1 MGRSRGWLAGVIVV
15 SAALTGCGKTG
26 SAAGKSDDGPLPIE
40 VEKVQAREVR
50 RTIDVTGTLAAVEE
64 VTVSS
69 EVEGRVLRIAADLGD
84 RVSAGQ
90 PLVVLDPEKLQYRLD
105 QQRAA
110 LGRAMARY
118 GVVDLDA
125 PLPAIERTPDV
136 QKALAERAQ
145 AEQSFRRAE
154 ELSKRELLPLQQ
166 LDDAEAMLKA
176 KRADYE
182 SALQSA
188 RNLRADIDAE
198 RATLKLAEA
207 DLRDSTIRAPFDAYV
222 QKRLVSLGGFVKT
235 QTPVMALVKV
245 DPLKLTAEVP
255 EKMAAWVKV
264 GQALS
269 LSVEAQPGTPVT
281 GEIARLS
288 PAVNPQTRAFP
299 LEGRVPNPGGRLKPG
314 SFARVHIVTDLIE
327 RVVTVPANALQY
339 RYGVNRVFVVQGDR
353 LRATEIKVGDRSGD
367 RIEVT
372 SGVDAGASIAIK
384 DVERL
389 ADGQRI
395 TVSARADN

>member
-1 MGRSRGWLAGVIVV
+1 MGRSWGWLAGVIVV
-15 SAALTGCGKTG
+15 SAALTGCGRTG
-26 SAAGKSDDGPLPIE
+26 SAAGKAEEGPLPIE
-40 VEKVQAREVR
+40 VGKVQAQEVR

-125 PLPAIERTPDV
+125 PLPPIERTPDV

-154 ELSKRELLPLQQ
+154 ELSKRELLPQQQ
-166 LDDAEAMLKA
+166 LDDAEATLKA

-182 SALQSA
+182 SALQGA
-188 RNLRADIDAE
+188 RNLRADIDSE

-207 DLRDSTIRAPFDAYV
+207 ELRDSTIRAPFDAFI

-235 QTPVMALVKV
+235 QTPVMSLVKV

-255 EKMAAWVKV
+255 EKMAAWVKI

-269 LSVEAQPGTPVT
+269 LSVEAQPGTPIT

-353 LRATEIKVGDRSGD
+353 LRATEIKVGDRTGD

>member
-1 MGRSRGWLAGVIVV
+1 MWRSRGWLAGVVVV

-26 SAAGKSDDGPLPIE
+26 SAAGKAEEGPLPIA
-40 VEKVQAREVR
+40 VAKVQAKEVR
-50 RTIDVTGTLAAVEE
+50 RIIDVTGTLAAVEE
-64 VTVSS
+64 ATVSS
-69 EVEGRVLRIAADLGD
+69 EVEGRVVRIAADLGD

-110 LGRAMARY
+110 LGRALARF
-118 GVVDLDA
+118 GVVDVEA
-125 PLPAIERTPDV
+125 PLPEIEKTPDV

-145 AEQSFRRAE
+145 AEQAYRRAE
-154 ELSKRELLPLQQ
+154 QLRKTELLPQQ
-166 LDDAEAMLKA
+166 ALDDADATLKA

-182 SALQSA
+182 SALQNA

-207 DLRDSTIRAPFDAYV
+207 SLRDSTIRAPFDAYI
-222 QKRLVSLGGFVKT
+222 QKRLVSLGAFVKT
-235 QTPVMALVKV
+235 QTAVMALVKV

-269 LSVEAQPGTPVT
+269 LIVEAQPGTPIA

-299 LEGRVPNPGGRLKPG
+299 LEGRVPNPGGILKPG

-327 RVVTVPANALQY
+327 KVLTVPANALQY

-353 LRATEIKVGDRSGD
+353 LKATEIKIGDRVGE
-367 RIEVT
+367 RIEVV
-372 SGVDAGASIAIK
+372 SGVDAGVSIAAK

-395 TVSARADN
+395 TVSANADN

>member
-1 MGRSRGWLAGVIVV
+1 MWRSRGWLAGVVVV

-26 SAAGKSDDGPLPIE
+26 SAAGKAEEGPLPIA
-40 VEKVQAREVR
+40 VAKVQAKEVR

-69 EVEGRVLRIAADLGD
+69 EVEGRVVRIAADLGD

-110 LGRAMARY
+110 LGRALARF
-118 GVVDLDA
+118 GVVDVEA
-125 PLPAIERTPDV
+125 PLPEIEKTPDV

-145 AEQSFRRAE
+145 AEQAYRRAE
-154 ELSKRELLPLQQ
+154 QLRKTELLPQQ
-166 LDDAEAMLKA
+166 ALDDADATLKA

-182 SALQSA
+182 SALQNA

-207 DLRDSTIRAPFDAYV
+207 SLRDSTIRAPFDAYI
-222 QKRLVSLGGFVKT
+222 QKRLVSLGAFVKT
-235 QTPVMALVKV
+235 QTAVMALVKV

-269 LSVEAQPGTPVT
+269 LIVEAQPGTPIA

-299 LEGRVPNPGGRLKPG
+299 LEGRVPNPGGILKPG

-327 RVVTVPANALQY
+327 KVLTVPANALQY

-353 LRATEIKVGDRSGD
+353 LKATEIKIGDRVGE
-367 RIEVT
+367 RIEVV
-372 SGVDAGASIAIK
+372 SGVDAGVSIAAK

-395 TVSARADN
+395 TVSANADN

>member
-1 MGRSRGWLAGVIVV
+1 MWRSRGCLAGVIVV
-15 SAALTGCGKTG
+15 SAALTGCGSSG
-26 SAAGKSDDGPLPIE
+26 SAAGKAEDGPLPIS
-40 VEKVQAREVR
+40 VGKVQAREVR

-64 VTVSS
+64 ATVSS

-84 RVSAGQ
+84 RVSEGQ
-90 PLVVLDPEKLQYRLD
+90 PLVVLDPERLQYRLD

-110 LGRAMARY
+110 LGRALARY
-118 GVVDLDA
+118 GVVNNDE
-125 PLPAIERTPDV
+125 PLPDIERTPDV
-136 QKALAERAQ
+136 QKAVAERAQ
-145 AEQSFRRAE
+145 AEQAFRRAE
-154 ELSKRELLPLQQ
+154 ELSKRQLLPQQQ
-166 LDDAEAMLKA
+166 LDDAEAMLKT

-207 DLRDSTIRAPFDAYV
+207 ALRDSTIRAPFDAYV

-235 QTPVMALVKV
+235 QTAVMALVKV

-264 GQALS
+264 GQELS
-269 LSVEAQPGTPVT
+269 LNVEAQPGEPIK

-314 SFARVHIVTDLIE
+314 SFARVHIVTDLVE
-327 RVVTVPANALQY
+327 RVLTVPADALQY

-353 LRATEIKVGDRSGD
+353 LKATEIKIGDRTGD

-372 SGVDAGASIAIK
+372 SGVEPGVSIAIK

>member
-1 MGRSRGWLAGVIVV
+1 MWKDRIRG
-15 SAALTGCGKTG
+15 GK
-26 SAAGKSDDGPLPIE
+26 ADEGPLPIA
-40 VEKVQAREVR
+40 VAKVQAKEVR
-50 RTIDVTGTLAAVEE
+50 RTIDVTGTLAAEE
-64 VTVSS
+64 QVTVSS
-69 EVEGRVLRIAADLGD
+69 EVEGRVLKIAADLGD

-90 PLVVLDPEKLQYRLD
+90 ALVVLDPERLQDRLD

-110 LGRAMARY
+110 LGRALARY
-118 GVVDLDA
+118 GVIDRDA
-125 PLPAIERTPDV
+125 PLPEIERTPDV

-145 AEQSFRRAE
+145 AEQAFRRAE
-154 ELSKRELLPLQQ
+154 ELRKQELLPQQ
-166 LDDAEAMLKA
+166 LFDDADATLKA

-207 DLRDSTIRAPFDAYV
+207 ALRDSTIRAPFDAYV
-222 QKRLVSLGGFVKT
+222 QRRLVSLGEFVKN
-235 QTPVMALVKV
+235 QTAVMALVKV

-269 LSVEAQPGTPVT
+269 LTVEAQPGTPVT

-299 LEGRVPNPGGRLKPG
+299 LEGRVPNPGGQLKPG
-314 SFARVHIVTDLIE
+314 SFARVHIVTDLVE
-327 RVVTVPANALQY
+327 RVLTVPANALQD
-339 RYGVNRVFVVQGDR
+339 RYGVNRIFVVQGDR
-353 LRATEIKVGDRSGD
+353 LRATEIKVGDRVGE
-367 RIEVT
+367 RIEVV
-372 SGVDAGASIAIK
+372 SGVDAGVSIAAK

-389 ADGQRI
+389 ADGQKI
-395 TVSARADN
+395 TVSANADN